1 MNRKI
6 RLAVLAPLTI
16 SSLLLGSVALTMS
29 SAQAVPSA
37 TCTVTDS
44 KTAGKFDVSGKGWKP
59 GKTVFLEA
67 NNTHT
72 ASLKTNA
79 NGEFSSTDFFPAG
92 ATITALQP
100 GVPEATCGTAKD
112 TEQKDA
118 QEQYRMGY
126 RQGVAD
132 TKADCK
138 KDAPKQGVAA
148 LDPNYE
154 KGYNAG
160 AAAVLASAL
169 CKK

>member
-1 MNRKI
+1 M
-6 RLAVLAPLTI
+6 AVLAPLTI

-37 TCTVTDS
+37 TCTVKES
-44 KTAGKFDVSGKGWKP
+44 ATAGKFDVTGKGWKP
-59 GKTVFLEA
+59 GKIVFFES

-72 ASLKTNA
+72 ATRTANA
-79 NGEFSSTDFFPAG
+79 AGEVSVTAFFPAG
-92 ATITALQP
+92 TITALQP
-100 GVPEATCGTAKD
+100 GVPEATCGTVKE

-132 TKADCK
+132 TKEDCK
-138 KDAPKQGVAA
+138 KEPPKQGVAA

-169 CKK
+169 CK